1 MEIRKVFMQGRSLAV
16 VLPKKYCKALH
27 VRLGDHMV
35 VTIAK
40 DGGFRVEKV
49 QRKEV

>member
-1 MEIRKVFMQGRSLAV
+1 MEIRKVFVQGRSLAI
-16 VLPKKYCKALH
+16 VLPMKYCKALH

-40 DGGFRVEKV
+40 DGAFRVEKV
-49 QRKEV
+49 QRKEG